1 VNTYLVKIF
10 IKILEGGKYVCLE
23 TLRREWKEFQKGGGY
38 HEGKY
43 RYQTTLFALYPK
55 V

>member
-10 IKILEGGKYVCLE
+10 LKILEGGK
-23 TLRREWKEFQKGGGY
+23 RGGY

-43 RYQTTLFALYPK
+43 RYQTVADL
-55 V
+55 